1 MRAGFRY
8 KDGYFCIRILSDAII
23 AFLQGS
29 LYHYIE
35 KSGALDEN
43 VSRKYTRQM
52 LEGLVYL
59 HSKKIVHRDVKG
71 NTLYGLYG

>member
-1 MRAGFRY
+1 MRAGFRD
-8 KDGYFCIRILSDAII
+8 KDGYFCIRILSDAIT

-29 LYHYIE
+29 LYHCIE
-35 KSGALDEN
+35 NSGALDEN
-43 VSRKYTRQM
+43 LARKYTRQI

-59 HSKKIVHRDVKG
+59 HSKEIVHRDVKG